1 MTFKFKNVYIND
13 VATITGPFEKK
24 GPLGK
29 YFDKSY
35 DDLYFGE
42 KTFEQGETKLLQE
55 SIDLVLKKTKRDT
68 ADVFISGDL
77 LNQDVSSNLAAL
89 KLGIPYLG
97 IYNACATSMEG
108 LILASSLID
117 SKKINNAI
125 CSVSS
130 HNCTAERQFRYPV
143 EYGGPKPK
151 VSTFTAT
158 GGASAF
164 LSNNSSK
171 IKIES
176 GTIGK
181 VVDLGITD
189 VYNMGAVMAP
199 AAADTINAH
208 LKDTKRKI
216 NYYDLI
222 VTGDLGIY
230 GKKILQEYI
239 KEQFDI
245 DLVKYNDCGVM
256 LYDLKD
262 QEVYAGGSGP
272 VCCPLVTYSVILK
285 RMLAGELKRVLV
297 LSTGALHSPTLVNQK
312 LSIPAI
318 CHAISLEV
326 NDAIL

>member
-1 MTFKFKNVYIND
+1 MTFKFKNVYLNG
-13 VATITGPFEKK
+13 VATVTGPFEKE

-29 YFDKSY
+29 YFDKTY
-35 DDLYFGE
+35 NDLYFGE
-42 KTFEQGETKLLQE
+42 KTFEKGETKLLQE
-55 SIDLVLKKTKRDT
+55 SIDIVLSKVKKQTTDL
-68 ADVFISGDL
+68 FISGDL
-77 LNQDVSSNLAAL
+77 LNQDISSNLAAL
-89 KLGIPYLG
+89 YLNTPYLG

-108 LILASSLID
+108 LIIGASLID

-143 EYGGPKPK
+143 EYGGSKPK
-151 VSTFTAT
+151 VTTFTAT

-164 LSNNSSK
+164 ISNEITK

-181 VVDLGITD
+181 VVDLGIKD

-199 AAADTINAH
+199 AAADTINQH
-208 LKDTKRKI
+208 LIDTKRKPD
-216 NYYDLI
+216 YYDLI

-230 GKKILQEYI
+230 GKQILMDYM

-245 DLVKYNDCGVM
+245 ELTKYNDCGVM
-256 LYDLKD
+256 LYDLKK

-272 VCCPLVTYSVILK
+272 VCCPLVSYSVILN
-285 RMLAGELKRVLV
+285 RMLKGELKKVLL

-312 LSIPAI
+312 MSIPAI

-326 NDAIL
+326 VK

>member
-1 MTFKFKNVYIND
+1 MTFKFKNVFIND
-13 VATITGPFEKK
+13 VATVTGPFEKK

-35 DDLYFGE
+35 NDFYFGE
-42 KTFEQGETKLLQE
+42 KTFEKAETKLLQE
-55 SIDLVLKKTKRDT
+55 SIDLVLHKTKRDR
-68 ADVFISGDL
+68 ADLFVSGDL

-89 KLGIPYLG
+89 NLGIPYLG

-108 LILASSLID
+108 LIIASSLID
-117 SKKINNAI
+117 SKKINSAI

-151 VSTFTAT
+151 VATFTAT
-158 GGASAF
+158 GGASAL
-164 LSNNSSK
+164 LSNNLGK
-171 IKIES
+171 VKIES

-199 AAADTINAH
+199 AAADTIYTH

-230 GKKILQEYI
+230 GKKILQDYM

-245 DLVKYNDCGVM
+245 ELTKYNDCGVM

-285 RMLAGELKRVLV
+285 RMMEGELKRVLV

-312 LSIPAI
+312 ISIPAI
-318 CHAISLEV
+318 CHAVSLEV
-326 NDAIL
+326 TNDIL